1 MFNTL
6 LYSHSGLKWNMC
18 ISEVTVSAPSPSIK
32 SGDSGAVS
40 CVVEAHDVGAGIQ
53 WFKVDSVTPLV
64 SDNSAYTIATTL
76 AVAFEADGETKQST
90 SDLSIL
96 NFDSADA
103 DSYSCRVDYA
113 DPILD
118 DQSAEQALAIL
129 GNYAF
134 VEYMFHLRCTL
145 FSLNAYI

>member
-1 MFNTL
+1 
-6 LYSHSGLKWNMC
+6 MC

-53 WFKVDSVTPLV
+53 WFKGDSVTPLV
-64 SDNSAYTIATTL
+64 SDDSAYTIATTL

-129 GNYAF
+129 GNYF
-134 VEYMFHLRCTL
+134 ICNVTR
-145 FSLNAYI
+145 